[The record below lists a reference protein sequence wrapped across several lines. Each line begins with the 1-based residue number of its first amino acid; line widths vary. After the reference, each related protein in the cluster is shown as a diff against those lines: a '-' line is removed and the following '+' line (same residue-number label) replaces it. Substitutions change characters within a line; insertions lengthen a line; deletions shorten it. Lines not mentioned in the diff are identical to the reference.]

1 MRLWLFYSLKLL
13 LGDEDMKTFDNST
26 PHLSTAYDSQILNT
40 IPYYDSFHKEII
52 QTIHTINNNPAI
64 WLDTGAGTGTLVG
77 NCIDL
82 FPETL
87 FLLADP
93 SEAMLSEARIKLC
106 KYGSERIQF
115 LHPVTTQDLNI
126 ESSLRPNI
134 ITAVQSHHYL
144 SKEERSTATKVC
156 FDLLKPDGIFIT
168 FENIR
173 PLTETG
179 IENGK
184 RRWADFQKS
193 KGKSEEQ
200 IHNHIDR
207 FDKVYFPITVE
218 EHLQLYRECG
228 FRVVELLWFSYM
240 QAGFYCIK

>member
-1 MRLWLFYSLKLL
+1 
-13 LGDEDMKTFDNST
+13 MKQIDNST
-26 PHLSTAYDSQILNT
+26 PHLSMVYDAQVLNT
-40 IPYYDSFHKEII
+40 IPYYDNFHQEIV
-52 QTIHTINNNPAI
+52 HTIRTVNNDPAI
-64 WLDTGAGTGTLVG
+64 WLDTGAGTGTMVS

-82 FPETL
+82 FPETT

-93 SEAMLSEARIKLC
+93 SEAMLSEAHLKLC

-115 LHPVTTQDLNI
+115 LPPVTTQNI
-126 ESSLRPNI
+126 VLDSSLRPNI
-134 ITAVQSHHYL
+134 ITAVQAHHYL
-144 SKEERSTATKVC
+144 SKEDRRTATKTC
-156 FDLLKPDGIFIT
+156 YDLLTSDGVFIT

-173 PLTETG
+173 PFTKSG

-184 RRWADFQKS
+184 QKWADFQRF

-200 IHNHIDR
+200 IRNHIDR
-207 FDKVYFPITVE
+207 FDKEYFPITVE